1 MSKTKSIDDYAAEI
15 RTLHIAIQEYPES
28 ETLRNR
34 LGARLGKWQALLDI
48 TVLAASNERKP
59 WQDSEIGLP
68 IEQMYTKDVSGF
80 QQVADYQFFIGGSID
95 QWGGLLI
102 ERKELS
108 DFYSSMMRSEN
119 RLRLYRELDRYEA
132 DDRFT
137 QMIIMVEGTMQEFLG
152 YSPKFNGKTFNR
164 NHIGANVASRRA
176 TIAGLYARGVP
187 VLFCGSREQAVKLYP
202 QMIRQYC
209 IKNYVK
215 ILNLED

>member
-68 IEQMYTKDVSGF
+68 IKQMYTKDVSGF

-119 RLRLYRELDRYEA
+119 KLRLYREIQRYED

-137 QMIIMVEGTMQEFLG
+137 QIIIMVEGSMHEFLG
-152 YSPKFNGKTFNR
+152 YS
-164 NHIGANVASRRA
+164 
-176 TIAGLYARGVP
+176 
-187 VLFCGSREQAVKLYP
+187 Q
-202 QMIRQYC
+202 
-209 IKNYVK
+209 IK
-215 ILNLED
+215 